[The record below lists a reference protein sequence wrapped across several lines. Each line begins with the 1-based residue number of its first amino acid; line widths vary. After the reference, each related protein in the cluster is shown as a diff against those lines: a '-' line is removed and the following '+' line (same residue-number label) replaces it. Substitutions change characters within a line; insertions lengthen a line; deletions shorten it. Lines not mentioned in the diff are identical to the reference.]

1 MISKFRK
8 GADSLLVRI
17 LLGLIAF
24 SFVGVGGDAFIN
36 GNSSGDVISFSETD
50 SISFEEFHIAKA
62 KEIESLQRQNGI
74 NLTEEN
80 IAELGIDNSVLKK
93 LINDSMISYLAKYYE
108 FDISDEK
115 VIAYVK
121 KTPFFKNKLIAKF

>member
-24 SFVGVGGDAFIN
+24 SFVGVGGAAFIN
-36 GNSSGDVISFSETD
+36 GNSSGDVVSFSETD

-62 KEIESLQRQNGI
+62 KENIE
-74 NLTEEN
+74 
-80 IAELGIDNSVLKK
+80 ALKIK
-93 LINDSMISYLAKYYE
+93 MVDKEKQVEAIVAS
-108 FDISDEK
+108 DIKTVETAVVNEVEK
-115 VIAYVK
+115 IQKA
-121 KTPFFKNKLIAKF
+121 I